1 MPLFNG
7 RYVYTKKNTFFS
19 NSTPA
24 RTFAKIHTLP
34 IICWEIFYSNIISK
48 VPPLIMKDAETLRTQ
63 SNISKM
69 DFRGEIVND
78 L

>member
-1 MPLFNG
+1 MFTPRKIPFLVTALQPEHLQKFILFQLFAG
-7 RYVYTKKNTFFS
+7 KFS
-19 NSTPA
+19 
-24 RTFAKIHTLP
+24 I
-34 IICWEIFYSNIISK
+34 NIISK

-69 DFRGEIVND
+69 DFRGEIDND